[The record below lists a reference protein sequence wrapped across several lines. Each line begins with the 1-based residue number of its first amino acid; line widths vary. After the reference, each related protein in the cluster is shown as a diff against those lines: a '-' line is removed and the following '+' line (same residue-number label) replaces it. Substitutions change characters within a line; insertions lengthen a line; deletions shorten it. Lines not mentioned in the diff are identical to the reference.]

1 VTTLHEHL
9 AAWASAAQGR
19 QPVADTI
26 TAIATAARQLETVI
40 AQGPLA
46 GDLSRVLGAS
56 KDGNGQKALDV
67 YANTLFTDHLRAAPV
82 AAVVSEASNDI
93 VALDPNGAIVVAL
106 DPLDGSNNID
116 FNAPMGTVFSLLPVA
131 PSGDLPSGDLPS
143 GDLPSGDLPSGDLPS
158 GDLPSGDLPSGDLKA
173 SFLVPGSNQLAGG
186 FVLYG
191 PHTALVLTLN
201 DGVDIFTLDPAQGEF
216 ILTRSKVRIIP
227 AQREYAINASNA
239 RHWPL
244 AIRAFIEECIAG
256 RDGPRGVDYN
266 TRWLGA
272 VVSETFR
279 VLMHGGI
286 YLYPG
291 DTRPGY
297 HRGRLRLLYE
307 ANPIALLIEQ
317 AGGIA
322 TDGFSRILDLKPND
336 LHEHAPLIFG
346 SSDKVERVMELYA
359 ESVPQAGQRPLFA
372 VRGLFKS

>member
-9 AAWASAAQGR
+9 ATWASTAQDR

-26 TAIATAARQLETVI
+26 AVIATAAAQLATVI

-46 GDLSRVLGAS
+46 GDLGRILGAS
-56 KDGNGQKALDV
+56 NDGDGQKALDV
-67 YANTLFTDHLRAAPV
+67 YANTLITDHLRAAPV
-82 AAVVSEASNDI
+82 AAVVSEESNDV
-93 VALDPNGAIVVAL
+93 VALDPNGVIAVAM

-116 FNAPMGTVFSLLPVA
+116 FNAPMGTVFSLLPAVA
-131 PSGDLPSGDLPS
+131 SGDP
-143 GDLPSGDLPSGDLPS
+143 
-158 GDLPSGDLPSGDLKA
+158 KA
-173 SFLVPGSNQLAGG
+173 SFLTPGSNQLAAG
-186 FVLYG
+186 FILYG
-191 PHTALVLTLN
+191 PHTALVLTLKE
-201 DGVDIFTLDPAQGEF
+201 GVDIFTLDPAQGIF
-216 ILTRSKVRIIP
+216 VLTRAGLQITP
-227 AQREYAINASNA
+227 ARREYAINASNA

-244 AIRAFIEECIAG
+244 AIRAFVEECIAG

-307 ANPIALLIEQ
+307 ASPIALLIEQ
-317 AGGIA
+317 AGGTA
-322 TDGFSRILDLKPND
+322 TDGYNRILELKPAD
-336 LHEHAPLIFG
+336 LHEQAPLIFG
-346 SSDKVERVMELYA
+346 SSDKVQRVMDLYA

>member
-9 AAWASAAQGR
+9 ATWAATASER

-26 TAIATAARQLETVI
+26 AAIATAAAQLATVI

-46 GDLSRVLGAS
+46 GDLGRVLGAS
-56 KDGNGQKALDV
+56 NDGDGQKALDV

-82 AAVVSEASNDI
+82 AAVVSEESNDI
-93 VALDPNGAIVVAL
+93 VALDPAGAVVVAM

-116 FNAPMGTVFSLLPVA
+116 FNAPMGTVFSLLPAVA
-131 PSGDLPSGDLPS
+131 GDA
-143 GDLPSGDLPSGDLPS
+143 
-158 GDLPSGDLPSGDLKA
+158 KA
-173 SFLVPGSNQLAGG
+173 SFLTPGSNQLAAG

-191 PHTALVLTLN
+191 PHTALVLTLK
-201 DGVDIFTLDPAQGEF
+201 DGVDIFTLDRAQGIF
-216 ILTRSKVRIIP
+216 ILTRSRIQIIP
-227 AQREYAINASNA
+227 AQRIYAINGSNA

-244 AIRAFIEECIAG
+244 AVRAFVEECIAG
-256 RDGPRGVDYN
+256 GDGPRGVDYN

-279 VLMHGGI
+279 VLLNGGI

-291 DTRPGY
+291 DKRPGY

-317 AGGIA
+317 AGGTA
-322 TDGFSRILDLKPND
+322 TDGYSRILDLKPRD

-346 SSDKVERVMELYA
+346 STDKVTRVMELYA